1 MVDGGARVGV
11 RAATRVCADSRAES
25 ATAPAA
31 QAMRFWRSPVGW
43 AFAAL
48 YLVAFVLE
56 YVDYLHRR
64 GTWFADLG
72 LDLLAMPYVL
82 VGRVLT
88 MSATFELHGF
98 QPWGLVPAALF
109 CAFL

>member
-1 MVDGGARVGV
+1 V
-11 RAATRVCADSRAES
+11 
-25 ATAPAA
+25 
-31 QAMRFWRSPVGW
+31 RFWRSPVGW
-43 AFAAL
+43 TFAAL

-56 YVDYLHRR
+56 YLDYLRHR

-109 CAFL
+109 CAWLAYVLGAGLQYAFVRVRRATSK

>member
-1 MVDGGARVGV
+1 
-11 RAATRVCADSRAES
+11 
-25 ATAPAA
+25 
-31 QAMRFWRSPVGW
+31 MRFWRPPVGF

-56 YVDYLHRR
+56 YLDYLRHR
-64 GTWFADLG
+64 GTWLADLG
-72 LDLLAMPYVL
+72 LDLLAIPYVL

-109 CAFL
+109 CALLAYVLGAALQYAFVRVRRGRVLPPGATPK